1 MMCLF
6 EAQLNVEQHKTKKI
20 IKNLAEPANG
30 QALYNRYINLSI
42 NCHAFGIEIC
52 TQRSKTVHS
61 LAGASSCQ
69 STCLPIQNPAS
80 NGRKIVCN
88 YCVRTARSANA
99 VGGGEWG
106 RRLYCTFAYY
116 MRLYLH
122 KNVKNTHKL
131 HRSQAS
137 CAESVLV
144 NKNLKR
150 LTNFMNEINKYK
162 FQNWSK
168 SVFDVDFCA
177 ASLAPATMN
186 VKHKCYAA
194 AGRQAMGR
202 RPWHFTTPPT
212 KIMQTQ
218 YMTAVFMGWLINIL
232 WRRVLCAVCTFDDLA
247 NARARAHSEA
257 QNRPFDIPTVAIS
270 PMSMLRCICT

>member
-1 MMCLF
+1 MLYTSIVSVLSVHQNEWC
-6 EAQLNVEQHKTKKI
+6 ACSKRNWTWNSNTKKI

-42 NCHAFGIEIC
+42 NCHAFGIEIR

-106 RRLYCTFAYY
+106 RRLYCTSACY

-137 CAESVLV
+137 CAESVSV

-177 ASLAPATMN
+177 ASRRPPWMSNTNAMRPQ
-186 VKHKCYAA
+186 
-194 AGRQAMGR
+194 AGR
-202 RPWHFTTPPT
+202 
-212 KIMQTQ
+212 
-218 YMTAVFMGWLINIL
+218 L
-232 WRRVLCAVCTFDDLA
+232 WGG
-247 NARARAHSEA
+247 ARG
-257 QNRPFDIPTVAIS
+257 IS
-270 PMSMLRCICT
+270 PRHQQKSCKLNIWQLFLWAG